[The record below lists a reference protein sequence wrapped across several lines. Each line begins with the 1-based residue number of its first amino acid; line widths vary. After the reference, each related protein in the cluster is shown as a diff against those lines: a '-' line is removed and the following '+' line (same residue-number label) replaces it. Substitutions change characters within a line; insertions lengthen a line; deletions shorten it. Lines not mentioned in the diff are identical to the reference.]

1 METKKLEDA
10 ILEIISKIFENNG
23 KEQSYEKIKRLSK
36 KCVEMV
42 TRQVNF
48 IVQEYFSDD
57 STEQLDLNN
66 SLLVKKHLQKI
77 DNTLNSYFSNQE
89 FLDNALGQNLDQ
101 KNDTKILEKLIQ
113 KLESMKD
120 YQPDFVLNI
129 RDISLDA
136 WKDTA
141 EFEKILNIE
150 RKKFESFVMKLD
162 NK

>member
-89 FLDNALGQNLDQ
+89 FLDNALGQNLNQ

>member
-1 METKKLEDA
+1 
-10 ILEIISKIFENNG
+10 
-23 KEQSYEKIKRLSK
+23 
-36 KCVEMV
+36 MV

>member
-77 DNTLNSYFSNQE
+77 DNTLNTYFSNQE
-89 FLDNALGQNLDQ
+89 FLDNALGQNLNQ